1 MMVFVMIGLG
11 QATAIVLGNIFV
23 FHVYIVHPVVLFF
36 MALLIIT
43 FFHIFIFSLVY
54 LIGNGGKVLAILIL
68 LLQLSAGSGT
78 FPVELTNDFFVKVH
92 PFIPFTY
99 AINAMR
105 EASLG
110 MVESIFYYNIFVL
123 ILMMLIVFF
132 VAFLLAPKLSRLA
145 IKSDNRTKGID
156 IVSH

>member
-1 MMVFVMIGLG
+1 M
-11 QATAIVLGNIFV
+11 
-23 FHVYIVHPVVLFF
+23 
-36 MALLIIT
+36 
-43 FFHIFIFSLVY
+43 Y
-54 LIGNGGKVLAILIL
+54 LIGNAGKVLAILIL

-110 MVESIFYYNIFVL
+110 MVESIFYYNIFIL

-132 VAFLLAPKLSRLA
+132 VAFLLAPKLSRVA

-156 IVSH
+156 IFSH